1 MKNNGVGGRDGFQ
14 TQLGGLALGRRMQS
28 SYPVSGRVVS
38 VDAAGWGGVEGTDD
52 GDGEM
57 W

>member
-14 TQLGGLALGRRMQS
+14 TVGRTGFRQEDGELISCIGQS
-28 SYPVSGRVVS
+28 C
-38 VDAAGWGGVEGTDD
+38 VDAAGRGGVVGADD

>member
-1 MKNNGVGGRDGFQ
+1 MVLEEEMDFR
-14 TQLGGLALGRRMQS
+14 QLEGLALDRRMES
-28 SYPVSGRVVS
+28 SYPVLGSY
-38 VDAAGWGGVEGTDD
+38 VDAAGRGGVVGADD

>member
-14 TQLGGLALGRRMQS
+14 TQLEGLWRMKS

-38 VDAAGWGGVEGTDD
+38 VDAAGWGGVVQTDD
-52 GDGEM
+52 GDREM